1 MKKSLLYLLPLLAS
15 SCQKDATVAPNAEK
29 AADEI
34 EVVTQ
39 GRSMSCGV
47 AQVLAIDSAQVRQVL
62 GRSTS
67 APIYLALKL
76 DTALWVRGSRTLYL
90 RIRKPQPSEG
100 VICTANGLWYSPFVV
115 TNARLKPA
123 TH

>member
-15 SCQKDATVAPNAEK
+15 SCQKTETAPDAPK

-34 EVVTQ
+34 EIVTQ
-39 GRSMSCGV
+39 GANMSCGV

-62 GRSTS
+62 GRSAF

-76 DTALWVRGSRTLYL
+76 DTALWVRGSRTLYV
-90 RIRKPQPSEG
+90 RIRKPQPSES
-100 VICTANGLWYSPFVV
+100 IFCTANGLWYWPFIV
-115 TNARLKPA
+115 TSARVKP
-123 TH
+123 TTP